1 MTIVRIATP
10 ADSQQIVDVIARAF
24 EKSEHGHQGEAELPA
39 AAVASQV
46 PFLSLVAVE
55 GEKIVGHVLFTAAT
69 LTQSDDVIC
78 GMGLAP
84 LAVHPVFQSNGI
96 GLQLMQAGLRLV
108 WESGAQFAIV
118 LGSTSYYSR
127 VGFQPAANWN
137 IHHGFEGLPQEYF
150 LIQFRDGTPG
160 EKFVR
165 YQAFYADIFG
175 PQHVTT

>member
-1 MTIVRIATP
+1 MTIVRLAT
-10 ADSQQIVDVIARAF
+10 ATDSQQIAELIAEAF
-24 EKSEHGHQGEAELPA
+24 EKSEFGHQGEAALPA
-39 AAVASQV
+39 AAVASHA

-55 GEKIVGHVLFTAAT
+55 DERIVGHILFTAAK
-69 LTQSDDVIC
+69 LSKSGNVVC

-84 LAVHPVFQSNGI
+84 LAVHPDFQSRGF
-96 GLQLMQAGLRLV
+96 GLRLIQAGLQMV
-108 WESGAQFAIV
+108 WENGAQFAIV
-118 LGSTSYYSR
+118 LGSPSYYSR
-127 VGFQPAANWN
+127 IGFQPAANWN

-150 LIQFRDGTPG
+150 LIQFREGTSG